1 MKIGISMFVTDRMI
15 SPVALGRAIEERG
28 LDSLFLPEHSHI
40 PTSRKTTWPGSRPGE
55 NDPLPDYYSHMH
67 DQMVSLSMIAAV
79 TERLI
84 LGTAVTLIPQ
94 HDPIWL
100 AKQTATLDALS
111 GGRLMLGAGFGWND
125 EQGASHGVVYKER
138 RDRTEECVEILRRL
152 WRDEKAAYSGQ
163 HVQLEEAWAWP
174 KPAQQ
179 GGPPL
184 LIGGIGPRTYDA
196 IGRYAD
202 GWLPITGRS
211 SIVDLLQPIQAAFE
225 KYDRDPA
232 SIRVVIAGATT
243 DPAGLENLRNEGVEQ
258 ALLTVWSEDNDEV
271 MRTLDSFA
279 KTKRNLD

>member
-1 MKIGISMFVTDRMI
+1 MK
-15 SPVALGRAIEERG
+15 
-28 LDSLFLPEHSHI
+28 
-40 PTSRKTTWPGSRPGE
+40 
-55 NDPLPDYYSHMH
+55 
-67 DQMVSLSMIAAV
+67 
-79 TERLI
+79 
-84 LGTAVTLIPQ
+84 
-94 HDPIWL
+94 
-100 AKQTATLDALS
+100 
-111 GGRLMLGAGFGWND
+111 
-125 EQGASHGVVYKER
+125 
-138 RDRTEECVEILRRL
+138 
-152 WRDEKAAYSGQ
+152 
-163 HVQLEEAWAWP
+163 LEEAWAWP

-279 KTKRNLD
+279 ETKRNLD